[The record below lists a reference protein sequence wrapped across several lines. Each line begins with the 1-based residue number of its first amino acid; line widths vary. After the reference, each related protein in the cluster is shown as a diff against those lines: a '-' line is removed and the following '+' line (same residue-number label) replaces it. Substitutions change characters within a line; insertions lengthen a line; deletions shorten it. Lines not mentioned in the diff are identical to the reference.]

1 MALLTRRQQPRTVDD
16 TRMSVIEHL
25 EALRRALIIAAIG
38 WVVVT
43 VAAYFFHNQVFELLI
58 HRAGLRP
65 SQILLTTPT
74 AGFLVGLKIAF
85 YLGLVG
91 SSPVIFWQ
99 LWSFVSPG
107 LHAHER
113 RLVLPFVGATTLF
126 FLLGVAVAIYA
137 LPLYMRVLLTFNPPG
152 STYLPTADAFIG
164 FILAIVL
171 AFGVVFELP
180 VILYTLGMMRIIS
193 SRWLYQRRL
202 YWVVAL
208 GLIANILTPGGDPF
222 TPLIAFVPL
231 WFFWEGTALLLKLS
245 GR

>member
-1 MALLTRRQQPRTVDD
+1 MALLTRRQPPRTVDD
-16 TRMSVIEHL
+16 TRMTVIEHL
-25 EALRRALIIAAIG
+25 EALRRALIIASIG
-38 WVVVT
+38 WLVAT
-43 VAAYFFHNQVFELLI
+43 VAAYVVHNQVIE
-58 HRAGLRP
+58 
-65 SQILLTTPT
+65 
-74 AGFLVGLKIAF
+74 FLVHRSGLQHNVLLLAPTSGFMLGLKVAF
-85 YLGLVG
+85 YLGLVLA
-91 SSPVIFWQ
+91 SPIIFWQ

-113 RLVLPFVGATTLF
+113 RLVLPFVGATTFF
-126 FLLGVAVAIYA
+126 FLLGVSVAIYA
-137 LPLYMRVLLTFNPPG
+137 LPLYIDVLKRFNPEG
-152 STYLPTADAFIG
+152 FIYTPSSDNFIS

-193 SRWLYQRRL
+193 TRWLYEHRI
-202 YWVVAL
+202 YWVVGL

-231 WFFWEGTALLLKLS
+231 WAFWEGTALLLKLS